1 MITMTTIN
9 FLTTNIL
16 ILFMFLSSNSKT
28 YAKVLYEGNKEIP
41 MEIYEE
47 VKTALSFYPE
57 LKETSID
64 FKIKKSLNKSF
75 MKAQPKFLSVFKG
88 RNKRSYKIL
97 ISDKFIVDGLSLSLT
112 DLPKDVL
119 VGWIGHELG
128 HIMDYRER
136 STFNLIWF
144 GIKYMI
150 SGPFIRKAE
159 YLADY
164 HAVSHGMADFILK
177 TKRYILN
184 HSDLS
189 EKYKSRIKRFYVSP
203 DRVLKLVNDLKSN

>member
-1 MITMTTIN
+1 MI
-9 FLTTNIL
+9 
-16 ILFMFLSSNSKT
+16 
-28 YAKVLYEGNKEIP
+28 YD
-41 MEIYEE
+41 E

-57 LKETSID
+57 LKDTSID
-64 FKIKKSLNKSF
+64 FIIKKSLNKSF
-75 MKAQPKFLSVFKG
+75 MKAQPEFLSVFRG
-88 RNKRSYKIL
+88 RHHRSYKIL
-97 ISDKFIVDGLSLSLT
+97 ISERFSVDGLSLALT

-144 GIKYMI
+144 GVKYVF
-150 SGPFIRKAE
+150 SGPFIKKAE

-177 TKRYILN
+177 TKHYILN
-184 HSDLS
+184 HSELS
-189 EKYKSRIKRFYVSP
+189 ERYKNRIKKFYVSP